1 MKKVLIT
8 GKTSYIGRSFKNYI
22 ERNYPNEFQVD
33 SISVRGE
40 EWRRYDFSKYD
51 VVLHVAGKAHADVKN
66 VSKQEQQE
74 YYVINKDLAK
84 EVAIK
89 YKRERHG
96 FSQFIYFSSIIVY
109 GTGENKI
116 TANTEPNPDNFYG
129 DSKIQAEHALME
141 LVSEDFQILIIR
153 PPMVYGPGS
162 RGNFQTLVKLALKLP
177 FFPKI
182 NNSRSMIYVDNLS
195 EFIRRLVLSKSK
207 TNRYFPQN
215 LNYVNTSNLVK
226 QIRAE
231 ENEKTLLVIGFNGLL
246 KLLLNKNTALSR
258 YLDKAFGT
266 LVYDK
271 SLSETTKIK
280 LEDYQNTDFY
290 KSVGKSVKNIF

>member
-8 GKTSYIGRSFKNYI
+8 GKTSYIGRSFKAYI

-40 EWRRYDFSKYD
+40 KWRRYDFSKYD
-51 VVLHVAGKAHADVKN
+51 VVLQLAGKAHADVKN

-116 TANTEPNPDNFYG
+116 TANTKPNPDNFYG

-141 LVSEDFQILIIR
+141 LVSENFQILIIR

-231 ENEKTLLVIGFNGLL
+231 ENKKTLLVIGFNGLL

>member
-8 GKTSYIGRSFKNYI
+8 GKTSYIGRSFKTYV
-22 ERNYPNEFQVD
+22 EANYPNEFQVD

-40 EWRRYDFSKYD
+40 KWRRYDFSKYD
-51 VVLHVAGKAHADVKN
+51 VVLQLAGKAHADVKN

-116 TANTEPNPDNFYG
+116 TANTKPNPDNFYG

-141 LVSEDFQILIIR
+141 LVSENFQILIIR

-231 ENEKTLLVIGFNGLL
+231 ENKKTLLVIGFNGLL